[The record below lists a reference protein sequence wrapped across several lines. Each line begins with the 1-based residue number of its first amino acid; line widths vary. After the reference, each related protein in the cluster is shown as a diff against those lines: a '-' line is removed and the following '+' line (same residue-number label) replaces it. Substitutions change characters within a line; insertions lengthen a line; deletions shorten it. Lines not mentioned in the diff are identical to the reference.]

1 MLITSNNG
9 QNTSKTQGLFQWLY
23 LTEAYVEGKTDVL
36 DEEDIHILLESDR
49 DFRVRNKTY
58 CFRF

>member
-1 MLITSNNG
+1 MLMKSNNG

-49 DFRVRNKTY
+49 DFRVRNKT
-58 CFRF
+58 